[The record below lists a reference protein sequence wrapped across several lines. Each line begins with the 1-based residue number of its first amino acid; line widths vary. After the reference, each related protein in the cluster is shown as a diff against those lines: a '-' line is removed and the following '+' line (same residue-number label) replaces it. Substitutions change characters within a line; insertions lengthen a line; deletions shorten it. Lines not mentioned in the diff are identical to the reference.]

1 MGPSAGAINLVGGT
15 DQGHG
20 LIDRANFSPF
30 KMANRRPAR
39 FTERAQRPPVH
50 HQLNGALGE
59 ASPAQP
65 CASPRVGSVFNPFG
79 VLEHRTG

>member
-39 FTERAQRPPVH
+39 FTERAQRPPFITSSTARSVKR
-50 HQLNGALGE
+50 ALP
-59 ASPAQP
+59 SLAQ
-65 CASPRVGSVFNPFG
+65 SRVLARFSTRSVF
-79 VLEHRTG
+79 